1 MGRVG
6 SFINAINDVM
16 DISQVI
22 VYDYWGTEEMFG
34 TKQTN
39 LNHFQI
45 EFVLVPA
52 F

>member
-16 DISQVI
+16 DISPVI
-22 VYDYWGTEEMFG
+22 VYYWCTEEMFG